1 MTTASRLRLEAEQL
15 RKTAAY
21 LEELADMEEVKNN

>member
-1 MTTASRLRLEAEQL
+1 MLAIEIVSPSDRPEHID

-21 LEELADMEEVKNN
+21 LEEGAV